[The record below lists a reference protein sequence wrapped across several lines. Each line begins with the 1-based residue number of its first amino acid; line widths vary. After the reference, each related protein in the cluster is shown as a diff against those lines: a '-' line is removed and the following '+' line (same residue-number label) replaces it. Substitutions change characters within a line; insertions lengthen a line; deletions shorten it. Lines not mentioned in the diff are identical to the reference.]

1 MEEKDE
7 FNGSW
12 HCFDAGGGEFV
23 VCFLVFNSYVGVALD
38 LIVKVLFIVDDWRC
52 IYIYNI

>member
-52 IYIYNI
+52 IYIYI